1 MPRPMTLGEKQRFRA
16 YFPSL
21 NVDAAVV
28 TGESTIAYNCIAWT
42 VGVTNRWLWP
52 GPSIQQFDTFYR
64 RLGFVRV
71 SNGPIAVWGQSTSNM
86 THGSISGQGHGPR
99 WESKCG
105 HDLRIQHGLGELA
118 GSTYGRV
125 LAFYG
130 RGLALAA
137 FSVMV
142 SEETIK
148 QMTATVTTRERSAV
162 KRLVSEVESE
172 TRQAFRA
179 AFAAWKKTW
188 FAGSLAISSDP
199 HTRTVGK
206 EFDALVA
213 LGPKILPL
221 VVEALLDRDNFLALQ
236 LYDVLQSDQ
245 HLIVQ
250 YEPDDER
257 ILGGEQGRAS
267 EVVKHWLACHAT
279 PVL

>member
-1 MPRPMTLGEKQRFRA
+1 MTPAEKQRFRG

-21 NVDAAVV
+21 NVDASVV
-28 TGESTIAYNCIAWT
+28 TGESTNVYNCISWT

-52 GPSIQQFDTFYR
+52 GPTIQQFDTFYR
-64 RLGFVRV
+64 QLGFVRV
-71 SNGPIAVWGQSTSNM
+71 GNGPIAAWGQSASNM
-86 THGSISGQGHGPR
+86 THGSVSGPGHGPR

-125 LAFYG
+125 MAFYG

-137 FSVMV
+137 LSATVLEAM
-142 SEETIK
+142 IK
-148 QMTATVTTRERSAV
+148 QMTATVTTKERFAV
-162 KRLVSEVESE
+162 KRIASEVESE
-172 TRQAFRA
+172 TRQSFRA

-188 FAGSLAISSDP
+188 FEGGLAISSDP
-199 HTRTVGK
+199 HTRAVGK

-221 VVEALLDRDNFLALQ
+221 VVESLADADNFLALQ
-236 LYDVLQSDQ
+236 LYDVLQPDP

-257 ILGGEQGRAS
+257 ILAGEQGRAA
-267 EVVKHWLACHAT
+267 EVVKHWLASHAT
-279 PVL
+279 PA

>member
-1 MPRPMTLGEKQRFRA
+1 MTLAEKQRFRG

-21 NVDAAVV
+21 NVDAVVV
-28 TGESTIAYNCIAWT
+28 TGKSTNAYNCISWT

-52 GPSIQQFDTFYR
+52 GPTIQQFDTFYR
-64 RLGFVRV
+64 QLGFVKV
-71 SNGPIAVWGQSTSNM
+71 GNGQIAAWGQSTSNM
-86 THGSISGQGHGPR
+86 THGSISGPGHGPR

-137 FSVMV
+137 LSATVVEAMM
-142 SEETIK
+142 K
-148 QMTATVTTRERSAV
+148 QMTATITIKERSAV
-162 KRLVSEVESE
+162 KRLASEVDSE
-172 TRQAFRA
+172 ARLAYRA
-179 AFAAWKKTW
+179 AFAAWKRTW
-188 FAGSLAISSDP
+188 FEGGLAISSDP
-199 HTRTVGK
+199 HARAFGK

-221 VVEALLDRDNFLALQ
+221 VVESLVDADNFLALQ
-236 LYDVLQSDQ
+236 LYDVLQPDQ
-245 HLIVQ
+245 QLIVQ

-257 ILGGEQGRAS
+257 ILGGEQGRAA
-267 EVVKHWLACHAT
+267 EVIKHWLASHVT
-279 PVL
+279 PV

>member
-1 MPRPMTLGEKQRFRA
+1 MTAGEKQRFRG
-16 YFPSL
+16 YFPGL

-28 TGESTIAYNCIAWT
+28 TGESTNVYNCISWT
-42 VGVTNRWLWP
+42 VGVTDRWLWP
-52 GPSIQQFDTFYR
+52 GPSIHQFDTFYR
-64 RLGFVRV
+64 QLGFVRAG
-71 SNGPIAVWGQSTSNM
+71 NGPIAAWGQSRSNM
-86 THGSISGQGHGPR
+86 THGSISGAGHGPH

-105 HDLRIQHGLGELA
+105 HDVRIQHGLGELA

-137 FSVMV
+137 LSVTV
-142 SEETIK
+142 SEATK
-148 QMTATVTTRERSAV
+148 KHMTASVTNKERSAL

-188 FAGSLAISSDP
+188 FEGGLAISSDP
-199 HTRTVGK
+199 HTRAVGK

-221 VVEALLDRDNFLALQ
+221 VVETLVDPEHFLALQ
-236 LYDVLQSDQ
+236 LYDALQPDQ

-257 ILGGEQGRAS
+257 ILGGEQSRAA
-267 EVVKHWLACHAT
+267 EVVKHWLASHAM
-279 PVL
+279 PA